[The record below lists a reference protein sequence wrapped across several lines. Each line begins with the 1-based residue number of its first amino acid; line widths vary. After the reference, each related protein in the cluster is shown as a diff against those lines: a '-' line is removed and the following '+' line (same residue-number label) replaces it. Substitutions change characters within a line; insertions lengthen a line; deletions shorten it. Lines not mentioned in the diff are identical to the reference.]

1 MNTFNIL
8 VAASPSFTDEQLFIE
23 KLDYCLK
30 NKTNIN
36 ISCLT
41 QRVFTKIVTDYCKK
55 HNHSCIVTPRDFIM
69 DGPQTTVILYNQLLE
84 TSDAAII
91 FWDNITTNEKR
102 LIDKC
107 KIPIRIY
114 NYESLKQQLEKLKV
128 EKKKR
133 KKITVPLSKESR
145 IRYVEAHKNWFKQE
159 YPASYNDGH
168 YAPPKMPVINSGS
181 RMDFFIVNFLIWSR
195 HTATKVAVMQKIKGM
210 YIASGAKKG
219 TADITATV
227 FGKSIKLETKH
238 GSDKPS
244 DEQLAMQVKERKAGG
259 IYEFLN
265 SIEEFFIWYDTLL
278 TQCG

>member
-1 MNTFNIL
+1 MSTFNIL
-8 VAASPSFTDEQLFIE
+8 VAASPSFTDEQLFIQ
-23 KLDYCLK
+23 KLDHCLQ
-30 NKTNIN
+30 NKTSIE

-41 QRVFTKIVTDYCKK
+41 QKVFTKIVTDYCKK
-55 HNHSCIVTPRDFIM
+55 NQYSITVHVRDFIM
-69 DGPQTTVILYNQLLE
+69 DGPQTTVILYNKLLE
-84 TSDAAII
+84 TSDAVII

-107 KIPIRIY
+107 IIPHIVFI
-114 NYESLKQQLEKLKV
+114 YESLKQQLEKLKV
-128 EKKKR
+128 EKTKR
-133 KKITVPLSKESR
+133 KKITVPLSKQSR
-145 IRYVEAHKNWFKQE
+145 ERYLEAHKNWFKQE
-159 YPASYNDGH
+159 YPVSYNDGH

-181 RMDFFIVNFLIWSR
+181 RMDFFIVNFLIWSG

-227 FGKSIKLETKH
+227 FGKSVKLETKH

-259 IYEFLN
+259 IYQFTN
-265 SIEEFFIWYDTLL
+265 TIEEFFVWYDAIIN
-278 TQCG
+278 